1 MVDLV
6 RDREQPEVLDIRDL
20 EQLVDRVR
28 KDLEVRVV
36 LRQVRDIR
44 DLVKSE
50 VLDIRGRAASLAPEA
65 LVGTE
70 APVD

>member
-20 EQLVDRVR
+20 EQLVDLVR

-36 LRQVRDIR
+36 LQQVRARKDREQLVVLVR
-44 DLVKSE
+44 DLE
-50 VLDIRGRAASLAPEA
+50 R
-65 LVGTE
+65 
-70 APVD
+70 